1 MSDEFDNGSSNKS
14 PLVLTE
20 TIKGMFMAPNIY
32 EGDRDFF
39 SEDVSAAY
47 EYDDG
52 RPDGYPLSGTVK
64 FV

>member
-1 MSDEFDNGSSNKS
+1 MSDKNDEKS

-20 TIKGMFMAPNIY
+20 TVQGMFMAVNIY

-52 RPDGYPLSGTVK
+52 RPDSYPLPGAVK

>member
-1 MSDEFDNGSSNKS
+1 MSDKNDEKS

-20 TIKGMFMAPNIY
+20 TIQGMFMAVNIY

-47 EYDDG
+47 EFDDG
-52 RPDGYPLSGTVK
+52 RPDAYPLSGAVK

>member
-1 MSDEFDNGSSNKS
+1 MSDKNDEKS

-20 TIKGMFMAPNIY
+20 TIQGMFMAVNIY
-32 EGDRDFF
+32 EGDQDFF

-47 EYDDG
+47 EFDDG
-52 RPDGYPLSGTVK
+52 RPDAYPHSGAVK

>member
-1 MSDEFDNGSSNKS
+1 MSDKNDEKS

-20 TIKGMFMAPNIY
+20 TIQEMFMAANLY

-47 EYDDG
+47 EYDHG
-52 RPDGYPLSGTVK
+52 RPDAYPLSGAVK